1 MQIEIY
7 GMKGKLIVFEGVE
20 GAGKTTQMQRL
31 IHWLQTSY
39 FPKVRLV
46 VTREPGGTELGKGL
60 RHLLLKQDPG
70 ESVSDR
76 AELLMYAADR
86 AQHVETFLKPEL
98 SKGTIVLCD
107 RFTDST
113 IAYQGYGR
121 NLNLNLIKQLNAIAT
136 GGLESDLTLWLD
148 INVEAGLA
156 RVKAR
161 GERDRIEQ
169 ADLKFHRLVQQ
180 GFADLAEEKGSRI
193 VRINGDR
200 NEDEVAQEIQTI
212 VTSKLEAWGYLNNPN
227 SEK

>member
-1 MQIEIY
+1 
-7 GMKGKLIVFEGVE
+7 MKGKLIVFEGVE

-31 IHWLQTSY
+31 IQFLQISY
-39 FPKVRLV
+39 FLTVRFV
-46 VTREPGGTELGKGL
+46 ATREPGGTDLGRGL
-60 RHLLLKQDPG
+60 RHLLLKQDGG

-121 NLNLNLIKQLNAIAT
+121 SLNLNLIKQLNDIAT

-148 INVEAGLA
+148 INVEEGLA
-156 RVKAR
+156 RVRDR
-161 GERDRIEQ
+161 GGCDRIEQ

-180 GFADLAEEKGSRI
+180 GFAELAEANKSRI
-193 VRINGDR
+193 VRINADR
-200 NEDEVAQEIQTI
+200 PEYEVAQEIQTI
-212 VTSKLEAWGYLNNPN
+212 VTRRLEAWGYLNNIN

>member
-1 MQIEIY
+1 
-7 GMKGKLIVFEGVE
+7 MKGKLIVFEGVE
-20 GAGKTTQMQRL
+20 GAGKTTQMQLL
-31 IHWLQTSY
+31 IHWLQSSC
-39 FPKVRLV
+39 FQKVRLV
-46 VTREPGGTELGKGL
+46 ATREPGGTELGQGL
-60 RHLLLKQDPG
+60 RHLLLKQAPG
-70 ESVSDR
+70 ECVSDR

-121 NLNLNLIKQLNAIAT
+121 GLKLNLIKHLNEIAT

-148 INVEAGLA
+148 INVEGGLA
-156 RVKAR
+156 RVRAR

-180 GFADLAEEKGSRI
+180 GFAELAQENKSRI
-193 VRINGDR
+193 VRINADR
-200 NEDEVAQEIQTI
+200 TEDEVAHEIQAV
-212 VTSKLEAWGYLNNPN
+212 VTRKLQAWGY
-227 SEK
+227 

>member
-1 MQIEIY
+1 
-7 GMKGKLIVFEGVE
+7 MKGKLIVFEGCE

-31 IHWLQTSY
+31 IHWLQSSC
-39 FPKVRLV
+39 FLKVRLV
-46 VTREPGGTELGKGL
+46 ATREPGGTELGKGL
-60 RHLLLKQDPG
+60 RHLLLKQDP
-70 ESVSDR
+70 EEFVSEI

-86 AQHVETFLKPEL
+86 AQHVETCLKPEL

-121 NLNLNLIKQLNAIAT
+121 GLKLNLIKQLNEIAT
-136 GGLESDLTLWLD
+136 GGLQSDLTLWLD

-169 ADLKFHRLVQQ
+169 ADLQFHKRVQQ
-180 GFADLAEEKGSRI
+180 GFTELAESNKSRI
-193 VRINGDR
+193 VRINADR
-200 NEDEVAQEIQTI
+200 PEDTIAQEIQAI
-212 VTSKLEAWGYLNNPN
+212 VTRKLEAWEYLNNPN
-227 SEK
+227 YQK

>member
-1 MQIEIY
+1 
-7 GMKGKLIVFEGVE
+7 MKGKLIVFEGVE

-31 IHWLQTSY
+31 IHRLQSSY
-39 FPKVRLV
+39 PQKVRLV
-46 VTREPGGTELGKGL
+46 ATREPGGTELGKGL

-86 AQHVETFLKPEL
+86 AQHVEIFIKPEL

-121 NLNLNLIKQLNAIAT
+121 NLNLNLIKQLNEIAT

-156 RVKAR
+156 RVRAR

-169 ADLKFHRLVQQ
+169 ADLQFHKRVQQ
-180 GFADLAEEKGSRI
+180 GFADLAESNKSRI

-200 NEDEVAQEIQTI
+200 PEDAIAHEIQAI
-212 VTSKLEAWGYLNNPN
+212 VTRKLKAWGYLNNTH

>member
-1 MQIEIY
+1 
-7 GMKGKLIVFEGVE
+7 MKGKLIVFEGVE

-31 IHWLQTSY
+31 IHWLQASW
-39 FPKVRLV
+39 FLKVGV
-46 VTREPGGTELGKGL
+46 VATREPGGTELGKQL
-60 RHLLLKQDPG
+60 RHLLLKQDSG
-70 ESVSDR
+70 ELVSEM

-121 NLNLNLIKQLNAIAT
+121 GLKLNLIKQLNEIAT
-136 GGLESDLTLWLD
+136 GGLQSDLTLWLD

-156 RVKAR
+156 RVRAR
-161 GERDRIEQ
+161 GGRDRIEQ

-180 GFADLAEEKGSRI
+180 GFGELAEENKSRI

-200 NEDEVAQEIQTI
+200 PEHEVAQEIQTM
-212 VTSKLEAWGYLNNPN
+212 VTRRLEDWGYSNNPHT
-227 SEK
+227 EH

>member
-1 MQIEIY
+1 
-7 GMKGKLIVFEGVE
+7 MKGKFIVFEGCE

-31 IHWLQTSY
+31 IHWLQSSC
-39 FPKVRLV
+39 FLKVRLV
-46 VTREPGGTELGKGL
+46 ATREPGGTELGKGL
-60 RHLLLKQDPG
+60 RHLLLKQDP
-70 ESVSDR
+70 EEFVSEI

-86 AQHVETFLKPEL
+86 AQHVETCLKPEL

-121 NLNLNLIKQLNAIAT
+121 GLNLNLIKQLNEIAT
-136 GGLESDLTLWLD
+136 GGLQSDLTLWLD

-156 RVKAR
+156 RVKSR
-161 GERDRIEQ
+161 GGCDRIEQ

-180 GFADLAEEKGSRI
+180 GFAELAAENKSRI

-200 NEDEVAQEIQTI
+200 PEHEVAQEIQTI
-212 VTSKLEAWGYLNNPN
+212 VTRKLEAWGYLNNPN

>member
-1 MQIEIY
+1 
-7 GMKGKLIVFEGVE
+7 MKGKLIVFEGVE

-31 IHWLQTSY
+31 IQFLQVSC
-39 FPKVRLV
+39 FLRVRLV
-46 VTREPGGTELGKGL
+46 ATREPGGTELGRGL
-60 RHLLLKQDPG
+60 RHLLLKQDGG

-121 NLNLNLIKQLNAIAT
+121 GLNLNLIKQLNDIAT

-148 INVEAGLA
+148 IDVEEGLA
-156 RVKAR
+156 RVRAR
-161 GERDRIEQ
+161 GGCDRIEQ

-180 GFADLAEEKGSRI
+180 GFSELAEANKSRI
-193 VRINGDR
+193 VRINADR
-200 NEDEVAQEIQTI
+200 PEYEVAQEIQAI
-212 VTSKLEAWGYLNNPN
+212 VTRRLEAWGYLNN
-227 SEK
+227 SW

>member
-1 MQIEIY
+1 
-7 GMKGKLIVFEGVE
+7 MKGKFIVFEGGE

-31 IHWLQTSY
+31 IHWLQSSCY
-39 FPKVRLV
+39 LKVGLV
-46 VTREPGGTELGKGL
+46 ATREPGGTELGKQL
-60 RHLLLKQDPG
+60 RHLLLKQDSG
-70 ESVSDR
+70 ELVSEM

-121 NLNLNLIKQLNAIAT
+121 GLKLNLIKQLNEIAT
-136 GGLESDLTLWLD
+136 GGLQSDLTLWLD
-148 INVEAGLA
+148 IDVEAGLA
-156 RVKAR
+156 RVRAR
-161 GERDRIEQ
+161 GERDRMEQ
-169 ADLKFHRLVQQ
+169 ADLNFHRLVQQ
-180 GFADLAEEKGSRI
+180 GFGELAEEHKSRI

-200 NEDEVAQEIQTI
+200 SEDEVAQEIQAI
-212 VTSKLEAWGYLNNPN
+212 VTRRLEDWGYSNNPY

>member
-1 MQIEIY
+1 
-7 GMKGKLIVFEGVE
+7 MKGKFIVFEGGE

-31 IHWLQTSY
+31 IHWLQSSCY
-39 FPKVRLV
+39 LKVGLV
-46 VTREPGGTELGKGL
+46 ATREPGGTELGKQL
-60 RHLLLKQDPG
+60 RHLLLKQDSG
-70 ESVSDR
+70 ELVSEM

-121 NLNLNLIKQLNAIAT
+121 GLKLNLIKQLNEIAT
-136 GGLESDLTLWLD
+136 GGLQSDLTLWLD
-148 INVEAGLA
+148 IDVEAGLA
-156 RVKAR
+156 RVRAR
-161 GERDRIEQ
+161 GERDRMEQ
-169 ADLKFHRLVQQ
+169 ADLNFHRLVQQ
-180 GFADLAEEKGSRI
+180 GFGELAEEHKSRI

-200 NEDEVAQEIQTI
+200 PEDEVAQEIQTI
-212 VTSKLEAWGYLNNPN
+212 VTRRLEDWGYSNNPY

>member
-1 MQIEIY
+1 
-7 GMKGKLIVFEGVE
+7 MKGKFIVFEGGE
-20 GAGKTTQMQRL
+20 GAGKTTKMQRL
-31 IHWLQTSY
+31 IHWLQASC
-39 FPKVRLV
+39 FLKVGLV
-46 VTREPGGTELGKGL
+46 ATREPGGTELGKQL
-60 RHLLLKQDPG
+60 RHLLLKQDSR
-70 ESVSDR
+70 ELVSEM

-121 NLNLNLIKQLNAIAT
+121 GLKLNLIKQLNEIAT
-136 GGLESDLTLWLD
+136 GGLQSDLTLWLD
-148 INVEAGLA
+148 IDVEAGLA
-156 RVKAR
+156 RVRAR
-161 GERDRIEQ
+161 GERDRMEQ
-169 ADLKFHRLVQQ
+169 ADLNFHRLVQQ
-180 GFADLAEEKGSRI
+180 GFGELAEEHKSRI

>member
-1 MQIEIY
+1 
-7 GMKGKLIVFEGVE
+7 MKGKFIVFEGGE

-31 IHWLQTSY
+31 IHWLQSSCY
-39 FPKVRLV
+39 LKVGLV
-46 VTREPGGTELGKGL
+46 ATREPGGTELGKQL
-60 RHLLLKQDPG
+60 RHLLLKQDSG
-70 ESVSDR
+70 ELVSEM

-121 NLNLNLIKQLNAIAT
+121 GLKLNLIKQLNEIAT
-136 GGLESDLTLWLD
+136 GGLQSDLTLWLD
-148 INVEAGLA
+148 IDVEAGLA
-156 RVKAR
+156 RVRAR
-161 GERDRIEQ
+161 GERDRMEQ
-169 ADLKFHRLVQQ
+169 ADLNFHRLVQQ
-180 GFADLAEEKGSRI
+180 GFGELAEEHKSRI

-200 NEDEVAQEIQTI
+200 PEDEVAQEIQTI
-212 VTSKLEAWGYLNNPN
+212 VTRRLEDWGYSNNPN

>member
-1 MQIEIY
+1 
-7 GMKGKLIVFEGVE
+7 MKGKLIVFEGVE

-31 IHWLQTSY
+31 IQFLQANCFLT
-39 FPKVRLV
+39 VRLV
-46 VTREPGGTELGKGL
+46 ATREPGGTELGRGL
-60 RHLLLKQDPG
+60 RYLLLKQDGG

-121 NLNLNLIKQLNAIAT
+121 GLNLNLIKQLNEIAT

-156 RVKAR
+156 RVRVR
-161 GERDRIEQ
+161 GGCDRIEQ
-169 ADLKFHRLVQQ
+169 ADLKFHHLVQQ
-180 GFADLAEEKGSRI
+180 GFAELAEENKSRI
-193 VRINGDR
+193 VRINADR
-200 NEDEVAQEIQTI
+200 PEYEVAQEIQTI
-212 VTSKLEAWGYLNNPN
+212 VTSRLEAWGYSNNTI

>member
-1 MQIEIY
+1 
-7 GMKGKLIVFEGVE
+7 MKGKFIVFEGGE

-31 IHWLQTSY
+31 IHWLQSSCY
-39 FPKVRLV
+39 LKVGLV
-46 VTREPGGTELGKGL
+46 ATREPGGTELGKQL
-60 RHLLLKQDPG
+60 RHLLLKQDSG
-70 ESVSDR
+70 ELVSEM

-121 NLNLNLIKQLNAIAT
+121 GLKLNLIKQLNEIAT
-136 GGLESDLTLWLD
+136 GGLQSDLTLWLD
-148 INVEAGLA
+148 IDVEAGLA
-156 RVKAR
+156 RVRAR
-161 GERDRIEQ
+161 GERDRMEQ
-169 ADLKFHRLVQQ
+169 ADLNFHRLVQQ
-180 GFADLAEEKGSRI
+180 GFGELAEEHKSRI

-200 NEDEVAQEIQTI
+200 SEDEVAQEIQTI
-212 VTSKLEAWGYLNNPN
+212 VTRRLEDWGYSNNPN

>member
-1 MQIEIY
+1 
-7 GMKGKLIVFEGVE
+7 MKGKFIVFEGGE

-31 IHWLQTSY
+31 IHWLQASC
-39 FPKVRLV
+39 FLKVGLAA
-46 VTREPGGTELGKGL
+46 TREPGGTELGKQL
-60 RHLLLKQDPG
+60 RHLLLKQDSG
-70 ESVSDR
+70 ELVSEM

-121 NLNLNLIKQLNAIAT
+121 GLKLNLIKQLNEIAT
-136 GGLESDLTLWLD
+136 GGLQSDLTLWLD
-148 INVEAGLA
+148 IDVEAGLA
-156 RVKAR
+156 RVRAR
-161 GERDRIEQ
+161 GERDRMEQ
-169 ADLKFHRLVQQ
+169 ADLNFHRLVQQ
-180 GFADLAEEKGSRI
+180 GFGELAEEHKSRI

-200 NEDEVAQEIQTI
+200 SEDEVAQEIQAI
-212 VTSKLEAWGYLNNPN
+212 VTRRLEDWGYSNNPN

>member
-1 MQIEIY
+1 
-7 GMKGKLIVFEGVE
+7 MKGKLIVFEGVE

-31 IHWLQTSY
+31 IQFLQASC
-39 FPKVRLV
+39 FLRVRLV
-46 VTREPGGTELGKGL
+46 TTREPGGTELGRGL
-60 RHLLLKQDPG
+60 RHLLLKQDGG

-121 NLNLNLIKQLNAIAT
+121 GLKLNLIKQLNDIAT

-169 ADLKFHRLVQQ
+169 ADLQFHHLVQQ
-180 GFADLAEEKGSRI
+180 GFTELAESNKSRI
-193 VRINGDR
+193 VRINADR
-200 NEDEVAQEIQTI
+200 PEYEVAQEIQTI
-212 VTSKLEAWGYLNNPN
+212 VTRRLEAWGYLNNTN

>member
-1 MQIEIY
+1 
-7 GMKGKLIVFEGVE
+7 MKGKLIVFEGVE
-20 GAGKTTQMQRL
+20 GAGKTTQLQRL
-31 IHWLQTSY
+31 IHSLQTSY
-39 FPKVRLV
+39 VQKVRLV
-46 VTREPGGTELGKGL
+46 ATREPGGTELGQRL

-70 ESVSDR
+70 ECVSDR

-113 IAYQGYGR
+113 IAYQGHGR

-148 INVEAGLA
+148 INVEDGLA
-156 RVKAR
+156 RVRAR

-169 ADLKFHRLVQQ
+169 ADLQFHKRVQQ
-180 GFADLAEEKGSRI
+180 GFAELAQQNLSRI

-200 NEDEVAQEIQTI
+200 PEDTIAQEIQAI
-212 VTSKLEAWGYLNNPN
+212 VTRKLEAWGYSNNPN
-227 SEK
+227 AEK

>member
-1 MQIEIY
+1 
-7 GMKGKLIVFEGVE
+7 MKGKFIVFEGGE

-31 IHWLQTSY
+31 IHWLQASC
-39 FPKVRLV
+39 FLKVGLAA
-46 VTREPGGTELGKGL
+46 TREPGGTELGKQL
-60 RHLLLKQDPG
+60 RHLLLKQDSG
-70 ESVSDR
+70 ELVSEM

-121 NLNLNLIKQLNAIAT
+121 GLKLNLIKQLNEIAT
-136 GGLESDLTLWLD
+136 GGLQSDLTLWLD
-148 INVEAGLA
+148 IDVEAGLA
-156 RVKAR
+156 RVRAR
-161 GERDRIEQ
+161 GERDRMEQ
-169 ADLKFHRLVQQ
+169 ADLNFHRLVQQ
-180 GFADLAEEKGSRI
+180 GFGELAEEHKSRI

-200 NEDEVAQEIQTI
+200 SEDEVAQEIQTI
-212 VTSKLEAWGYLNNPN
+212 VTRRLEDWGYSNNPN

>member
-1 MQIEIY
+1 
-7 GMKGKLIVFEGVE
+7 MKGKLIVFEGVE

-31 IHWLQTSY
+31 IHWLQASCLLRV
-39 FPKVRLV
+39 PLV
-46 VTREPGGTELGKGL
+46 ATREPGGTELGRGL
-60 RHLLLKQDPG
+60 RHLLLKQDSG

-121 NLNLNLIKQLNAIAT
+121 GLNLNLIKQLNEIAT
-136 GGLESDLTLWLD
+136 GGLQSDLTLWLD
-148 INVEAGLA
+148 INVEGGLA
-156 RVKAR
+156 RVRDR

-180 GFADLAEEKGSRI
+180 GFAELAEVNKSRI

-200 NEDEVAQEIQTI
+200 PEYEVAQEIQAI
-212 VTSKLEAWGYLNNPN
+212 VTRKLEAWGYLNSTN
-227 SEK
+227 SAK